1 MPKIM
6 DFDNHFRNIEFI
18 SSQTCPYC
26 QKIIFPEVITTV
38 ASDNLED
45 LFLTI
50 HCPGC
55 DGIYFEKYIKQIQS
69 TIQHGFEV
77 NTISYKSVA
86 LCPSLPIPF
95 DFPEYIQLQ
104 YVDFTDIYNQ
114 AATAESMN
122 LGKICGMGYRK
133 ALESLAKQYAHECFP
148 NESSKIDNE
157 SLAQTINRFESPKIK
172 TLAKAA
178 TWLGNDQ
185 THMIAK
191 HPEYSINQL
200 KAFIRFLC
208 QEIEA
213 EQEFKKA
220 QSLISEHR

>member
-6 DFDNHFRNIEFI
+6 DFESNFRNFKFI

-38 ASDNLED
+38 SSDSLEE

-55 DGIYFEKYIKQIQS
+55 DGIYFEKYIKQIQP
-69 TIQHGFEV
+69 TIRNGFEV
-77 NTISYKSVA
+77 NVISYKSVS
-86 LCPSLPIPF
+86 LCPALPILL
-95 DFPEYIQLQ
+95 DFPEYIQNQ
-104 YVDFTDIYNQ
+104 YIDFTVIYNQ

-122 LGKICGMGYRK
+122 LDKICGMGYRK
-133 ALESLAKQYAHECFP
+133 ALESLAKQYAHDCFP
-148 NESSKIDNE
+148 KESSKIDNE

-200 KAFIRFLC
+200 KAFIKFLC

>member
-1 MPKIM
+1 MPKVM
-6 DFDNHFRNIEFI
+6 DFDNHFKNYDFI

-26 QKIIFPEVITTV
+26 QKIIFPEVVTTV
-38 ASDNLED
+38 SSDNLEE
-45 LFLTI
+45 LFLTM

-55 DGIYFEKYIKQIQS
+55 DGIYFEKYIKIKQP
-69 TIQHGFEV
+69 TRQHGFEV
-77 NTISYKSVA
+77 NIISYKSVA
-86 LCPSLPIPF
+86 SYPALPIPP
-95 DFPEYIQLQ
+95 DFPEYIQRQ
-104 YVDFTDIYNQ
+104 YIDFANIYNQ

-122 LGKICGMGYRK
+122 LDKICGMGYRK
-133 ALESLAKQYAHECFP
+133 ALESLAKQYAHDCFP
-148 NESSKIDNE
+148 NDGTKIDNE

-172 TLAKAA
+172 ALAKAA

-191 HPEYSINQL
+191 HPEYSIDQL
-200 KAFIRFLC
+200 KAFIKFLC

-220 QSLISEHR
+220 QSLISGLH